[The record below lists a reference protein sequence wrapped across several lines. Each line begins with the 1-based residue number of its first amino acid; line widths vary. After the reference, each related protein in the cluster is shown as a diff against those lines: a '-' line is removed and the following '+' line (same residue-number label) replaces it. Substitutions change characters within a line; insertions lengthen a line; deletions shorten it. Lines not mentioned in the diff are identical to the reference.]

1 MRQHLAVA
9 LVIIAA
15 VGACA
20 SEAVEEAFNVTDSA
34 GVSIAVSHAPLWPEG
49 RGWRLEGQPSVLIGG
64 GITDT
69 TAIVGPIAG
78 AMRLPDGRILVA
90 DEGATRLRW
99 FADDGTILQS
109 VGRQGEGPG
118 EFRRLESLLHAGDTI
133 AVYDGRTGQVSLFSM
148 DGAFARKIRLSI
160 PPGGYFGPKPVGRLA
175 TGEWISRVDMVA
187 RMDGV
192 SGVIRDS
199 THVWLNETSGTLAK
213 HVSAVPGPELMK
225 VFVDGEFSGS
235 RALLGH
241 RTTIRFHDGALW
253 AGTGDAFQ
261 VDQVNLNGET
271 HRSVRLAVAPAPV
284 SAAEID
290 ALIDSAKSRYAG
302 MSDPRWKDAFT
313 RTLEAAPR
321 PTVKP
326 AYSTFTFDDAANLW
340 IERYG
345 AGPEL
350 PSSWVVI
357 DTAGRWLGDVTLPP
371 GFEPTHIG
379 TDEVLGI
386 WTDPD
391 GLQRVV
397 GYPLIRDSTG
407 M

>member
-1 MRQHLAVA
+1 MRQHLTVAV
-9 LVIIAA
+9 VIVAGIS
-15 VGACA
+15 ACA
-20 SEAVEEAFNVTDSA
+20 SEAVEEAFTVTDSA

-78 AMRLPDGRILVA
+78 AMRLLDGRILVA
-90 DEGATRLRW
+90 DAGATRLRW

-109 VGRQGEGPG
+109 VGRKGEGPG
-118 EFRRLESLLHAGDTI
+118 EMQRMDALLHVGDSI
-133 AVYDGRTGQVSLFSM
+133 AIRDGSTAQVSVFSI
-148 DGAFARKIRLSI
+148 DGAFGRRFRMAA
-160 PPGGYFGPKPVGRLA
+160 PPESDFALRIMGRLP
-175 TGEWISRVDMVA
+175 TGEWIGQTGNSVRGA
-187 RMDGV
+187 T
-192 SGVIRDS
+192 SGVRRD
-199 THVWLNETSGTLAK
+199 TFEIWLSGADGSVGRRVAAVLGGEALIVTGETWG
-213 HVSAVPGPELMK
+213 AVT
-225 VFVDGEFSGS
+225 
-235 RALLGH
+235 RAPFEH
-241 RTTIRFHDGALW
+241 ETTVHFHDGELW
-253 AGTGDAFQ
+253 VGTGDEFR
-261 VDQVNLNGET
+261 VDQLDLSGRVV
-271 HRSVRLAVAPAPV
+271 RSIRLAEKPMPISEAEMNAVLD
-284 SAAEID
+284 SAMDSYAEI
-290 ALIDSAKSRYAG
+290 
-302 MSDPRWKDAFT
+302 SDPDMKEGFT
-313 RTLEAAPR
+313 RVLEAAPR